1 MRALLGSKRLKINN
15 NKIKAFLFKRLKKP
29 QSHMKVWTRMKSG
42 MEGFKATLIQGNQG
56 NVDSNFK
63 RRNKQ

>member
-1 MRALLGSKRLKINN
+1 
-15 NKIKAFLFKRLKKP
+15 
-29 QSHMKVWTRMKSG
+29 MKSG